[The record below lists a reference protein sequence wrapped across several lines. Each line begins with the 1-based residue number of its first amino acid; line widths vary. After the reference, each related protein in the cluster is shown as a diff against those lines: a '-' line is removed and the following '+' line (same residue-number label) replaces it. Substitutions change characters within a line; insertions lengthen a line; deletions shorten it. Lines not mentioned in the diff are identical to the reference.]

1 LPRAVFSL
9 RERAVNAVEIMDDPA
24 SDPDMLRNT
33 YEQFRYVNGLV
44 SGTWTTY
51 RRDIRPR
58 LSHTRPKKL
67 LDIGSGGGDV
77 ARTLARWAARDG
89 LLLDVIA
96 VDPDPRAHDFAVSLP
111 RMPGLSFRRA
121 FSADLVAEGA
131 RFDFVVSNHV
141 LHHLSA
147 HELGGLLFDSER
159 LVCDGG
165 HVLHGDIERNA
176 LAYVGFGLVTWPFF
190 RNSFIRADG
199 LTSIRRSFTAAE
211 LQAAVPPR
219 WRVDR
224 EFPSR
229 LVLRFDAPVSG
240 SSPSSAAVPS
250 AASSS
255 SVSSSAPGSSPLT
268 SSPNVTVPERDG
280 SAGPAWPGDSSPTP
294 GQPFGPGAAGPEA
307 SSTPDSGSS
316 GATDA

>member
-1 LPRAVFSL
+1 MD
-9 RERAVNAVEIMDDPA
+9 AVEIMDDPA

-58 LSHTRPKKL
+58 LSHTRPKTL
-67 LDIGSGGGDV
+67 VDIGSGGGDV

-89 LLLDVIA
+89 LLLDLTAI
-96 VDPDPRAHDFAVSLP
+96 DPDPRAHDYAVSLP

-147 HELGGLLFDSER
+147 QELGGLLFDSER
-159 LVCDGG
+159 LVRAGG
-165 HVLHGDIERNA
+165 RVLHGDIERNA
-176 LAYVGFGLVTWPFF
+176 VAYVGFGLVTWPFF

-199 LTSIRRSFTAAE
+199 LTSIRRSFTASE
-211 LQAAVPPR
+211 LQAAVPPP
-219 WRVDR
+219 WRVER

-240 SSPSSAAVPS
+240 SSSSAVSSAVAP
-250 AASSS
+250 S
-255 SVSSSAPGSSPLT
+255 SVSSSALT
-268 SSPNVTVPERDG
+268 APDK
-280 SAGPAWPGDSSPTP
+280 
-294 GQPFGPGAAGPEA
+294 PFGQGAAGPE
-307 SSTPDSGSS
+307 SGITPDSGSF
-316 GATDA
+316 GAPDA